1 MRGEVKSEKPE
12 SRPDGDTNLP
22 DRDKLRRLVV
32 KGEEFTGLTQVNHLN
47 GFSALFASYIT
58 KETHTPGKR
67 QSFREK
73 RLFGRLTPR
82 SKGRNKLFI
91 VREIKIIPTPTLVSR
106 DGGAKKHTTR
116 ARQRKVKCVI
126 AQQARECNGV

>member
-1 MRGEVKSEKPE
+1 MQGEAKSKKPE
-12 SRPDGDTNLP
+12 SRPDGDTNLL

-47 GFSALFASYIT
+47 GFSALFASNIT

-73 RLFGRLTPR
+73 RLFSRPTPR

-91 VREIKIIPTPTLVSR
+91 VREIKIIPTPTLVFR
-106 DGGAKKHTTR
+106 EMEAQKIHNTDETAEGKTR
-116 ARQRKVKCVI
+116 YRSTSKRV
-126 AQQARECNGV
+126 

>member
-1 MRGEVKSEKPE
+1 MKSEKPE
-12 SRPDGDTNLP
+12 SHLDGDTNLP
-22 DRDKLRRLVV
+22 DRDKLRRPVV

-91 VREIKIIPTPTLVSR
+91 VREIKIITTPTLVFRGMKEQKTHNTGETAEGKMRYRSTSKR
-106 DGGAKKHTTR
+106 
-116 ARQRKVKCVI
+116 V
-126 AQQARECNGV
+126 